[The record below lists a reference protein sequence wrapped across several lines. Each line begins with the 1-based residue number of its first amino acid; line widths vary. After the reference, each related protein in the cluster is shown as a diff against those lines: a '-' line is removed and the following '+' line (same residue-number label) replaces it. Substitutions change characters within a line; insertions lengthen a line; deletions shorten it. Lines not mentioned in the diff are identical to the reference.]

1 MMTVRGSEIYD
12 ADNNKIGTL
21 SEVKKAI
28 EGEMEETMCAA
39 LWYCF
44 IR

>member
-12 ADNNKIGTL
+12 ADDNKIGTL
-21 SEVKKAI
+21 SEVKKVI
-28 EGEMEETMCAA
+28 EGEMDGIMCAA

-44 IR
+44 VR